1 MLHCGDRQLLVFA
14 GDCGQD
20 DVNSTSQLHQGLQ
33 VVHFPVQFPE
43 HLREEMVHAAGHA
56 VVGKVELYEEVAHM
70 ETEGAEPLVRQVL
83 VDELQQQAEL
93 LLLPTGQGLHQAIP
107 PDELQK
113 QTEEKQIETNI
124 LYSGVGELS
133 CKCILASFWPQK
145 V

>member
-1 MLHCGDRQLLVFA
+1 MFTGDGREDEV
-14 GDCGQD
+14 D
-20 DVNSTSQLHQGLQ
+20 NSGELHQGLQ

-93 LLLPTGQGLHQAIP
+93 LLLPPGQRLQQAVP
-107 PDELQK
+107 SDELQQ
-113 QTEEKQIETNI
+113 QTGEEELETENKREGGTAY
-124 LYSGVGELS
+124 L
-133 CKCILASFWPQK
+133 
-145 V
+145 